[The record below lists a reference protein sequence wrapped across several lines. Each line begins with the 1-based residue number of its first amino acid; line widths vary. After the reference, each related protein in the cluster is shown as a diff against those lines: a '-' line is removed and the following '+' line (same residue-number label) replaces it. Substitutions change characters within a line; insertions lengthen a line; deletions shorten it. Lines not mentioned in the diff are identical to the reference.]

1 MNFIRKYVDI
11 LMNKLGYDL
20 DLRDFSI
27 RRKID
32 NSVISMLL
40 AAALVGMVFNQIWL
54 SGGLI
59 VMAIAVLLSIFF

>member
-32 NSVISMLL
+32 NSVISILL

>member
-1 MNFIRKYVDI
+1 
-11 LMNKLGYDL
+11 MNKLGYDL

-32 NSVISMLL
+32 NSVISILL